1 LEMLRRSLA
10 SIVDSRELTAILG
23 TRLDRKT

>member
-10 SIVDSRELTAILG
+10 SIVDGRKSTAILG